1 MWEWRRI
8 DPDGER
14 DRRCRVARG
23 EARIFTSIWDD
34 DAFVALSPNDQRM
47 YLYLVSQPDLSFCGV
62 LSLREKRWA
71 RDARGLTVDQVA
83 AALARLAEPLPEGF
97 GQPFLVIDED
107 TEEVFV
113 RSLIRHDGIWKIPN
127 LLKSARKDATLVAS
141 PRIKVALLD
150 ELRRIPAQESE
161 SVLVKRVHAEFVA
174 ELERACA
181 NPSRKGSDIPSGNPS
196 ANPSQ
201 GEGER
206 NGSSE
211 RLSLSPDPFPPTPGE
226 GSATAPDDQPPTAR
240 EEGEG
245 NPQRQKPTDLVD
257 EVRAIRPE
265 WSERSIRRALSQPAV
280 AERPEKVVRSAI
292 LAVANDPKSQ
302 APGRLEHDGPWWR
315 LPAPAKPPPTVR
327 DEPWHA
333 TPPLGQRD
341 NAEVN
346 ARGRKAVDE
355 ARLAARRKA
364 GGGAP

>member
-1 MWEWRRI
+1 M
-8 DPDGER
+8 
-14 DRRCRVARG
+14 ARS

-34 DAFVALSPNDQRM
+34 DAFVALSPGDQRM
-47 YLYLVSQPDLSFCGV
+47 YLYLVSQRDLSYCGV

-71 RDARGLTVDQVA
+71 RDARGLTIDQVS
-83 AALARLAEPLPEGF
+83 AALARLAEPLPQGF

-127 LLKSARKDATLVAS
+127 LLKSARKDAILIAS
-141 PRIKVALLD
+141 PRIKVALLE

-161 SVLVKRVHAEFVA
+161 SALVKRVHAEFVA
-174 ELERACA
+174 DLEKACA
-181 NPSRKGSDIPSGNPS
+181 NPSRKGSANPSLNPS
-196 ANPSQ
+196 ANPLQ
-201 GEGER
+201 GKGER

-211 RLSLSPDPFPPTPGE
+211 RLSLSPDPFPPSPGE
-226 GSATAPDDQPPTAR
+226 GSATAPDDRPPTAR
-240 EEGEG
+240 EEGEE
-245 NPQRQKPTDLVD
+245 NPQEQKPTDLVA

-280 AERPEKVVRSAI
+280 AERPAKVVRSAI
-292 LAVANDPKSQ
+292 LAVASDPKSQ

-315 LPAPAKPPPTVR
+315 LPAPTKPPPVVR

-341 NAEVN
+341 NGKVN
-346 ARGRKAVDE
+346 ARGKAAVQE
-355 ARLAARRKA
+355 AMREAKRKA
-364 GGGAP
+364 GGGTP